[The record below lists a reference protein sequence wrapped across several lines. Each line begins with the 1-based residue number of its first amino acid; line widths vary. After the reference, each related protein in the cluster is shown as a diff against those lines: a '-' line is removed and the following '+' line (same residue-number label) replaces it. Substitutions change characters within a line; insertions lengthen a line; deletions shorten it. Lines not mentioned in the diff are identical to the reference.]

1 MLSGWYA
8 ARAPFGLA
16 TVVAVSRS
24 APRDP
29 GAAMA
34 VGPGDEVVGSVSGG
48 CVEGAV
54 FELAREVVASGEA
67 RLETFGY
74 SDEDAFA
81 VGLTCGGEITV
92 LVRPVTPEIDPAFG
106 AVARS
111 VAAGEPVTVATVV
124 EGPGV
129 RGATLAVWPEGVG
142 GGGADRGGAGDVGGA
157 GIFGGRGTPGASGAD
172 SIIGTP
178 GVLGAHGSPD
188 VSGAHDA
195 SDALGTPGTPG
206 TPGADSAPGA
216 VGAPG
221 SSDTLSSSDTP
232 SAPGTPRA
240 PAPPGTSDVLGTT
253 STPDTSNTLGT
264 SSTPGV
270 SRISD
275 APDAPGT
282 LGTLGS
288 TGLDVAVTADAR
300 GELALGATGLRH
312 YGPRGERREDSVA
325 VFLHSFAPP
334 PRMLVFGAI
343 DYAAAVARIG
353 DFLGY
358 RVTVCDARPVFA
370 TPKRF
375 PAGVEVV
382 VDWPHRYL
390 HGTDTDERTV
400 ICVLT
405 HDPKFDV
412 PLLEEALR
420 RPAAYIGAMGSR
432 RTHDDRMRR
441 LLESGLSEGELG
453 RLRSPVGLDLGAR
466 TPEEVAV
473 SVAAEIVALRWG
485 GTGAPLT
492 GAVGAIHRPLR

>member
-1 MLSGWYA
+1 MRDILPALNEWYA
-8 ARAPFGLA
+8 AGTPFGLA

-54 FELAREVVASGEA
+54 FELAQEVVESGEA

-81 VGLTCGGEITV
+81 VGLTCGGEITL
-92 LVRPVTPEIDPAFG
+92 LVRRVSPADDPSFG
-106 AVARS
+106 AVAES
-111 VAAGEPVTVATVV
+111 VAAGRPVTVATVID
-124 EGPGV
+124 GPAP
-129 RGATLAVWPEGVG
+129 RGATLAVWPD
-142 GGGADRGGAGDVGGA
+142 ADTGPSGQDAGP
-157 GIFGGRGTPGASGAD
+157 PGEVSG
-172 SIIGTP
+172 S
-178 GVLGAHGSPD
+178 LGA
-188 VSGAHDA
+188 
-195 SDALGTPGTPG
+195 
-206 TPGADSAPGA
+206 
-216 VGAPG
+216 
-221 SSDTLSSSDTP
+221 
-232 SAPGTPRA
+232 
-240 PAPPGTSDVLGTT
+240 
-253 STPDTSNTLGT
+253 
-264 SSTPGV
+264 
-270 SRISD
+270 
-275 APDAPGT
+275 
-282 LGTLGS
+282 

-300 GELALGATGLRH
+300 GELAQGITGRRH
-312 YGPRGERREDSVA
+312 YGPHGERREDAVT
-325 VFLHSFAPP
+325 VFLNSFAPP

-353 DFLGY
+353 SFLGY

-375 PAGVEVV
+375 PEGVEVV
-382 VDWPHRYL
+382 VEWPHRYL
-390 HGTDTDERTV
+390 SGTTTDARTV

-432 RTHDDRMRR
+432 RTHDERTKR
-441 LLESGLSEGELG
+441 LKEAGLSERELS

-473 SVAAEIVALRWG
+473 SVAAEIIAMRWG
-485 GTGAPLT
+485 GSGAPLT
-492 GAVGAIHRPLR
+492 ATLGAIHSAGATPSEVPGATPV